1 MKMLKLTSLAVA
13 AALMSAPALTAQE
26 ADLPQVEAEDAS
38 PFDFAASKRKAERAE
53 QMAKDG
59 SGSKVIGGELA
70 KDGAWPW
77 QVGLM
82 IAGYPVG
89 PDSHFCGGSLI
100 LDQWVLTAAHCIH
113 HQDKNGKYFDLHPSQ
128 ITVLTGTNTIAPGQ
142 GDNVPVAGIFRYP
155 NYNPKGW
162 DGDVAL
168 IKLARRPNSN
178 YRTIQVPDQNFGDV
192 LDQAGVPTVVT
203 GWGLVNGGTHPN
215 RMYQAQIQMMSRDSC
230 NEALMKARVRPAGK
244 AFVEAAS
251 IMRLNKTD
259 MQKAWEELVKRAPLP
274 LTENMIC
281 SGSFEGGKTS
291 CQGDSGGPLVVPLD
305 DGSYI
310 QAGIVSWG
318 LSAGPNKTCA
328 ENAIFSAYTKVSQFL
343 PWLEQTISQN

>member
-1 MKMLKLTSLAVA
+1 MKVFKLGSLALA
-13 AALMSAPALTAQE
+13 AALLAAPISAQ
-26 ADLPQVEAEDAS
+26 DLVAPKVEPENAS
-38 PFDFAASKRKAERAE
+38 PFSFAESKKKAERSAKMAE
-53 QMAKDG
+53 DG

-70 KDGAWPW
+70 ANGAWPW

-82 IAGYPVG
+82 IAGQPVS
-89 PDSHFCGGSLI
+89 PNAHFCGGSLV

-113 HQDKNGKYFDLHPSQ
+113 MQDRDGSYFDLHPSQ
-128 ITVLTGTNTIAPGQ
+128 LTILVGTNTIAPGQ

-155 NYNPKGW
+155 NYNPDGW

-168 IKLARRPNSN
+168 IKLARRPNAN
-178 YRTIQVPDQNFGDV
+178 YRTIKVPDQDFGDV

-203 GWGLVNGGTHPN
+203 GWGLVNGGKHPD
-215 RMYQAQIQMMSRDSC
+215 RMYQAEIQMLSRDMC
-230 NEALMKARVRPAGK
+230 NESMMKARAQVAARP
-244 AFVEAAS
+244 FVEAAS
-251 IMRLNKTD
+251 IFRLND
-259 MQKAWEELVKRAPLP
+259 SEMEGAWAELVRRAPMP

-318 LSAGPNKTCA
+318 LSNAATKSCA
-328 ENAIFSAYTKVSQFL
+328 EDAIFSAYTKVSKFL